1 MKVKKEMEVLS
12 RAIERAVLTP
22 QEKVAVGRSL
32 QRLAAIMAGYSDAGD
47 KGVIG
52 GYNGTFPLTA
62 ATAGNIYL
70 EPKTGKYYRC
80 ETNYNGTQ
88 ITGPNSNFVD
98 LSVVANADRL
108 NNLEKYYSKIIGGTD
123 LNNLK
128 NTGFYACTY
137 HGHNCLNSPTFDNFT
152 LQIYNGYYIHQI
164 LESKSKMWIR
174 YYDADNKTWYE
185 WKKII

>member
-1 MKVKKEMEVLS
+1 M
-12 RAIERAVLTP
+12 
-22 QEKVAVGRSL
+22 
-32 QRLAAIMAGYSDAGD
+32 
-47 KGVIG
+47 
-52 GYNGTFPLTA
+52 
-62 ATAGNIYL
+62 NI
-70 EPKTGKYYRC
+70 
-80 ETNYNGTQ
+80 
-88 ITGPNSNFVD
+88 V
-98 LSVVANADRL
+98 

>member
-12 RAIERAVLTP
+12 RAVERAVLTP

-108 NNLEKYYSKIIGGTD
+108 NNLIKVTQENYGGFDEYRDINYPEGFNPLNCSVVITDVDVVNKGICIYSLSSDKKQFKGQR
-123 LNNLK
+123 LNGSYSEANHPL
-128 NTGFYACTY
+128 F
-137 HGHNCLNSPTFDNFT
+137 LF
-152 LQIYNGYYIHQI
+152 I
-164 LESKSKMWIR
+164 
-174 YYDADNKTWYE
+174 
-185 WKKII
+185 KK